1 MTHPRWL
8 SGHLGTKA
16 QALVQAVVRRGI
28 DYSLIN
34 PASTATY
41 SKVLIN
47 RAKTGSGRCTVVGHY
62 GRGPRPQTN
71 LNHLVRTRSS

>member
-34 PASTATY
+34 LSSTATY

-47 RAKTGSGRCTVVGHY
+47 RAKTDRVDARLLATMGAGL
-62 GRGPRPQTN
+62 GPRPSKPPGEDQ
-71 LNHLVRTRSS
+71 SS